1 MRTPKPETTRHN
13 FLVDISVI
21 PERWKM
27 TSTVSIEH
35 HRGAVIWGLGV
46 TQIIGYG
53 TLYYSFSILAPE
65 MAKDLAWTQEWV
77 FGVFSAALLVG
88 GFAAPSIG
96 RRIDR
101 HGAGSMMALGSVI
114 AACALALCALAPGRI
129 PFVAGMIVM
138 EIASAFV
145 LYNAA
150 FAALVQIAPQTA
162 QRSITHLTLI
172 AGFASTLFWPITTQ
186 LHEHLTWREVYLAF
200 AVLHLVVCLPIHFW
214 IARAMNADRNG
225 DHKDKVKTV
234 AAVEGSIASWD
245 RRRAFTLMGL
255 GFALEGFV
263 LSALLVHMVPLL
275 TAVGL
280 GASAVLIGTL
290 FGPSQV
296 LSRFINMLAG
306 RGLSQLVL
314 AVISAALLV
323 TGLSTLLVSAPWIYG
338 AAAFAVLFGL
348 GSGLTSIV
356 QGSLPLALFG
366 SDGYGAMLGKI
377 SSIRLIVSALA
388 PFVFSVLMAHVG
400 TWSALSVAIVLG
412 IGAAAAFASI
422 GWKPRSP
429 ELVPET

>member
-1 MRTPKPETTRHN
+1 MASP
-13 FLVDISVI
+13 
-21 PERWKM
+21 
-27 TSTVSIEH
+27 VSIEH
-35 HRGAVIWGLGV
+35 RRGTVIWGLGL

-65 MAKDLAWTQEWV
+65 MARDFGWTQEWV
-77 FGVFSAALLVG
+77 FGVFSAALLIG

-101 HGAGSMMALGSVI
+101 HGAGSMMALGSLI
-114 AACALALCALAPGRI
+114 AAVSLMVCALSPNRLLFI
-129 PFVAGMIVM
+129 AGMFAM

-150 FAALVQIAPQTA
+150 FAAMVQITPQTA

-172 AGFASTLFWPITTQ
+172 AGFASTLFWPITTR
-186 LHEHLTWREVYLAF
+186 LNAYLTWREVYLAF
-200 AVLHLVVCLPIHFW
+200 AALHLVICLPVHFW
-214 IARAMNADRNG
+214 IARAMIAVRRDDRR
-225 DHKDKVKTV
+225 DKVKPLHT
-234 AAVEGSIASWD
+234 VEGSVVSWD
-245 RRRAFTLMGL
+245 RRRAFALLGL

-280 GASAVLIGTL
+280 GTSAVLVGTL

-314 AVISAALLV
+314 AIMSAALLV

-338 AAAFAVLFGL
+338 AAAFAVVFGL

-356 QGSLPLALFG
+356 QGTLPLALFG
-366 SDGYGAMLGKI
+366 SDGYATLLGRI

-388 PFVFSVLMAHVG
+388 PFLFSVLMEHVG
-400 TWSALSVAIVLG
+400 TWSALSVTIALG
-412 IGAAAAFASI
+412 IGAAAAFAGI
-422 GWKPRSP
+422 GWRRQSP
-429 ELVPET
+429 EFVPETRPL